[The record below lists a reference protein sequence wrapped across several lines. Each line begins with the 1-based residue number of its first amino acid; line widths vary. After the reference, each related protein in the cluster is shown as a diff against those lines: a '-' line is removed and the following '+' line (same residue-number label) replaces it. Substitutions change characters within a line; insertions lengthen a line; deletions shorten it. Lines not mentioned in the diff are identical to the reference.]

1 MNSLKNYGSFLISLC
16 IALIVL
22 HFALKVLKKAPLVG
36 GVADKVEELAFDV
49 E

>member
-1 MNSLKNYGSFLISLC
+1 MGSYAKFLVSLC

-22 HFALKVLKKAPLVG
+22 HFALKLLSKAPVVG
-36 GVADKVEELAFDV
+36 GVAEKVSDLAKG

>member
-1 MNSLKNYGSFLISLC
+1 MGSIKTYGAFLMSLL

-22 HFALKVLKKAPLVG
+22 HFALKLLGKAPIVG
-36 GVADKVEELAFDV
+36 GVAKKAQDLAQG

>member
-1 MNSLKNYGSFLISLC
+1 MGSMKTYGAFLLSLL

-22 HFALKVLKKAPLVG
+22 HFALKMLSKAPIVG
-36 GVADKVEELAFDV
+36 GIASKAQDLAQG